1 MRLIGLFI
9 ALACAAGAQ
18 NLPPEVILLARIKSH
33 LREELS
39 RVPNYTCLETI
50 SRFRSAAHSRLNPL
64 DRVRLEIVYSNHR
77 EYYGSPGDR
86 EMSVDDPRA
95 FVGSGMIGNG
105 VFALT
110 LNNILEGAQFTYRG
124 DELLA
129 GRSAARYDFHIP
141 RMLKG
146 LSISIPGGQGTVGE
160 DGSIWADRIS
170 LDLVRV
176 ETVAAEIPP
185 SLPIDEMTTTVNYA
199 RTRIGERDVLLAQQA
214 DIDLSEPGG
223 LEDFDHFD
231 FTHCRA
237 YTAESEIRFD
247 TEPGEAAEQV
257 PERPA
262 DGSIPAFLGV
272 TVQLETSI
280 RDSDAVGTLIRGKVS
295 GDVTRRGKIVIPAG
309 SVVRGRIRRLERYQ
323 TGKAFIVGL
332 EFSEIEVRGRIVPFY
347 ADLLRIEKNPL
358 IRPSLSE
365 KVFVRRAGEIQVND
379 KTVTLQELPGV
390 ASFFVAGETFT
401 IPAGLRMTWRTRGP
415 IRGIR

>member
-64 DRVRLEIVYSNHR
+64 DRVRLEIVYSNNR

-247 TEPGEAAEQV
+247 TEPG
-257 PERPA
+257 
-262 DGSIPAFLGV
+262 G
-272 TVQLETSI
+272 
-280 RDSDAVGTLIRGKVS
+280 
-295 GDVTRRGKIVIPAG
+295 AG
-309 SVVRGRIRRLERYQ
+309 S
-323 TGKAFIVGL
+323 
-332 EFSEIEVRGRIVPFY
+332 
-347 ADLLRIEKNPL
+347 
-358 IRPSLSE
+358 
-365 KVFVRRAGEIQVND
+365 
-379 KTVTLQELPGV
+379 
-390 ASFFVAGETFT
+390 
-401 IPAGLRMTWRTRGP
+401 
-415 IRGIR
+415 